1 MTISY
6 CNTKKIMERIMIIRF
21 MVVTIERK
29 MMLKTMGINGEKNAT

>member
-6 CNTKKIMERIMIIRF
+6 CDIKKLIEIIMIIRF

-29 MMLKTMGINGEKNAT
+29 MTLKTMGINGGKNAT